1 MELLM
6 SSSSTGPHLAIL
18 SNFENGCITFSKNV
32 SIQDPTITDLKNLKY
47 TPMSSSL
54 TAVMQITRH
63 TSSALDDKRLAV
75 GRSLRMLMNN
85 GTASS
90 DRTSVSAKERMA
102 KYWSETCHPDDHFWD
117 TLHGSGDC
125 HVGEVDCRNSGTK
138 LKCMAC
144 HLVAHEACLPVLPKK
159 NLKCKSTYADP
170 WIYGKRLITSVPM
183 RHHWSKLMNKE
194 VIVIM
199 CSWCKVSYH
208 NKAKCFNT
216 DLIEQTCDFGALK
229 DIIIPPTWINKI
241 PTSRCSTYRRVVL
254 SNASVRRRKR
264 NRKERIFFVNPLQ
277 STVSM
282 PAFPLLIFVNAK
294 SGGKKGKKLF
304 RDLCWLVNPRQV
316 FELSYGKSPRFA
328 LDMYRKCLPQ
338 LRILVCGGDGT
349 VSWVFSSL
357 DAMKIPSSRYPP
369 IGIIPLGTGNDLSQT
384 MGWGSTYFDDS
395 IAEILPSV
403 MQDTVS
409 VKFDRWYIDVAPNPT
424 SEQSKDTENA
434 IDSLPVNVM
443 NNYFSIGVD
452 AHIALQFHESRAAKP
467 EIHKSRFKN
476 RLVYGSIGTKDL
488 FKRAWKDLSEY
499 ISLECDGIDHTNRI
513 KELGLHC
520 LLILNI
526 PKYAGGTMPWG
537 NQASSLVTL
546 GIWAVNN
553 SMPIPKISSPSYE
566 DGRVEVVGFTA
577 ASLAALQVGGRGV
590 RIAQCSYLR
599 LTTKKVIPVQ
609 VDGEPCKL
617 SPSIITISLFCKVPM
632 LKRISHK
639 DNEQLNSLGLRPEY
653 AVTRACA
660 VTICDEM
667 AKCTSKVNVA
677 FIPWTEYEQL
687 KCTPS
692 ELSRQLLTVL
702 DLVHA
707 YVTIFILKYCNF
719 ILQFLATVVG
729 EIEADY
735 DNDLEHL
742 RPLVDNIL
750 KSSTSVSLSNTTNEE
765 WYYLDCSNSDEVFH
779 IDRSYEAFTSV
790 TEICEK
796 NGSPL
801 IIVGYV
807 SSNSVASVPD
817 ELLNPLQK
825 RFQEISVAS
834 VPGN

>member
-1 MELLM
+1 MLMICIVSEL
-6 SSSSTGPHLAIL
+6 SSTVSFPVHLSQL
-18 SNFENGCITFSKNV
+18 VQTKN
-32 SIQDPTITDLKNLKY
+32 Q
-47 TPMSSSL
+47 SSL
-54 TAVMQITRH
+54 I
-63 TSSALDDKRLAV
+63 LLAV

-183 RHHWSKLMNKE
+183 RHHWVHRLTQDGRCFKCSKSFQSKLMNKE

-476 RLVYGSIGTKDL
+476 RLVY
-488 FKRAWKDLSEY
+488 
-499 ISLECDGIDHTNRI
+499 
-513 KELGLHC
+513 ELGLHC

-653 AVTRACA
+653 AVTRTCA

-692 ELSRQLLTVL
+692 ELSR
-702 DLVHA
+702 H
-707 YVTIFILKYCNF
+707 
-719 ILQFLATVVG
+719 ATVVG

-834 VPGN
+834 VPSN

>member
-1 MELLM
+1 LQFCQTLKMDASL
-6 SSSSTGPHLAIL
+6 STVLRAFIIDWQQFHCT
-18 SNFENGCITFSKNV
+18 FVFTQFSKNV

-183 RHHWSKLMNKE
+183 RHHWVHRLTQDGRCFKCSKSFQSKLMNKE

-338 LRILVCGGDGT
+338 LRILVC
-349 VSWVFSSL
+349 

-653 AVTRACA
+653 AVTRTCA

-692 ELSRQLLTVL
+692 ELSR
-702 DLVHA
+702 H
-707 YVTIFILKYCNF
+707 
-719 ILQFLATVVG
+719 ATVVG

-750 KSSTSVSLSNTTNEE
+750 KSSTSYFIL
-765 WYYLDCSNSDEVFH
+765 
-779 IDRSYEAFTSV
+779 IDRMKHLHLLLKSVKKMALAMFQATQSLQFQTSCSILCRNASKKSALQAFQAIESHRHLLKMFNLV
-790 TEICEK
+790 LAC
-796 NGSPL
+796 
-801 IIVGYV
+801 
-807 SSNSVASVPD
+807 SSKSLHSFW
-817 ELLNPLQK
+817 EY
-825 RFQEISVAS
+825 FWE
-834 VPGN
+834 

>member
-1 MELLM
+1 
-6 SSSSTGPHLAIL
+6 
-18 SNFENGCITFSKNV
+18 
-32 SIQDPTITDLKNLKY
+32 
-47 TPMSSSL
+47 
-54 TAVMQITRH
+54 
-63 TSSALDDKRLAV
+63 
-75 GRSLRMLMNN
+75 
-85 GTASS
+85 
-90 DRTSVSAKERMA
+90 
-102 KYWSETCHPDDHFWD
+102 
-117 TLHGSGDC
+117 
-125 HVGEVDCRNSGTK
+125 
-138 LKCMAC
+138 
-144 HLVAHEACLPVLPKK
+144 
-159 NLKCKSTYADP
+159 
-170 WIYGKRLITSVPM
+170 
-183 RHHWSKLMNKE
+183 
-194 VIVIM
+194 
-199 CSWCKVSYH
+199 
-208 NKAKCFNT
+208 
-216 DLIEQTCDFGALK
+216 
-229 DIIIPPTWINKI
+229 
-241 PTSRCSTYRRVVL
+241 
-254 SNASVRRRKR
+254 
-264 NRKERIFFVNPLQ
+264 
-277 STVSM
+277 
-282 PAFPLLIFVNAK
+282 
-294 SGGKKGKKLF
+294 
-304 RDLCWLVNPRQV
+304 
-316 FELSYGKSPRFA
+316 

-409 VKFDRWYIDVAPNPT
+409 VNWYIDVAPNPT

-452 AHIALQFHESRAAKP
+452 AHIALQFHESRDNNFIIAAKP

-499 ISLECDGIDHTNRI
+499 ISLECDGIDHTSRI

-667 AKCTSKVNVA
+667 AKCTSKVDVA

-692 ELSRQLLTVL
+692 ELSR
-702 DLVHA
+702 H
-707 YVTIFILKYCNF
+707 
-719 ILQFLATVVG
+719 ATVVG

-742 RPLVDNIL
+742 RPLVAILTKYFMLIDRTKHLHPLL
-750 KSSTSVSLSNTTNEE
+750 KSVRKMA
-765 WYYLDCSNSDEVFH
+765 V
-779 IDRSYEAFTSV
+779 R
-790 TEICEK
+790 
-796 NGSPL
+796 
-801 IIVGYV
+801 
-807 SSNSVASVPD
+807 
-817 ELLNPLQK
+817 
-825 RFQEISVAS
+825 
-834 VPGN
+834 

>member
-1 MELLM
+1 MLMICIVSEL
-6 SSSSTGPHLAIL
+6 SSTVSFPVHLSQL
-18 SNFENGCITFSKNV
+18 VQTKN
-32 SIQDPTITDLKNLKY
+32 Q
-47 TPMSSSL
+47 SSL
-54 TAVMQITRH
+54 I
-63 TSSALDDKRLAV
+63 LLAV

-183 RHHWSKLMNKE
+183 RHHWVHRLTQDGRCFKCSKSFQSKLMNKE

-328 LDMYRKCLPQ
+328 THAEPSQNIQKYSRWCCIYSKLDMYRKCLPQ

-409 VKFDRWYIDVAPNPT
+409 VNWYIDVAPNPT

-452 AHIALQFHESRAAKP
+452 AHIALQFHESRDNNFIIAAKP

-476 RLVYGSIGTKDL
+476 RLVYGSIGTKDF

-692 ELSRQLLTVL
+692 ELSRQ
-702 DLVHA
+702 
-707 YVTIFILKYCNF
+707 
-719 ILQFLATVVG
+719 ATVVG

-765 WYYLDCSNSDEVFH
+765 WYYLDLDKLLAVTYQNDGSNSDEVFH

>member
-1 MELLM
+1 MLMICIVSEL
-6 SSSSTGPHLAIL
+6 SSTVSFPVHLSQL
-18 SNFENGCITFSKNV
+18 VQTKN
-32 SIQDPTITDLKNLKY
+32 Q
-47 TPMSSSL
+47 SSL
-54 TAVMQITRH
+54 I
-63 TSSALDDKRLAV
+63 LLAV

-183 RHHWSKLMNKE
+183 RHHWVHRLTQDGRCFKCSKSFQSKLMNKE

-328 LDMYRKCLPQ
+328 THAELSIAKYSKIFLLVVAFIPMMKRQANVLDMYRKCLPQ

-409 VKFDRWYIDVAPNPT
+409 VNWYIDVAPNPT

-452 AHIALQFHESRAAKP
+452 AHIALQFHESRDNNFIIAAKP

-692 ELSRQLLTVL
+692 ELSR
-702 DLVHA
+702 H
-707 YVTIFILKYCNF
+707 
-719 ILQFLATVVG
+719 ATVVG

-750 KSSTSVSLSNTTNEE
+750 KS
-765 WYYLDCSNSDEVFH
+765 SNSDEVFH

-834 VPGN
+834 VPSN

>member
-1 MELLM
+1 MLMICIVSEL
-6 SSSSTGPHLAIL
+6 SSTVSFPVHLSQL
-18 SNFENGCITFSKNV
+18 VQTKN
-32 SIQDPTITDLKNLKY
+32 Q
-47 TPMSSSL
+47 SSL
-54 TAVMQITRH
+54 I
-63 TSSALDDKRLAV
+63 LLAV

-183 RHHWSKLMNKE
+183 RHHWVHRLTQDGRCFKCSKSFQSKLMNKE

-328 LDMYRKCLPQ
+328 THAEPSQNIQKYSRWYCIYSKLDMYRKCLPQ

-452 AHIALQFHESRAAKP
+452 AHIALQFHESRDDNFIIAAKP

-653 AVTRACA
+653 AVTRTCA

-692 ELSRQLLTVL
+692 ELSR
-702 DLVHA
+702 H
-707 YVTIFILKYCNF
+707 
-719 ILQFLATVVG
+719 ATVVG

-750 KSSTSVSLSNTTNEE
+750 KS
-765 WYYLDCSNSDEVFH
+765 SNSDEVFH

-834 VPGN
+834 VPSN

>member
-1 MELLM
+1 MPILLCNFTNPEL
-6 SSSSTGPHLAIL
+6 
-18 SNFENGCITFSKNV
+18 
-32 SIQDPTITDLKNLKY
+32 QNLKF
-47 TPMSSSL
+47 
-54 TAVMQITRH
+54 I
-63 TSSALDDKRLAV
+63 K
-75 GRSLRMLMNN
+75 
-85 GTASS
+85 
-90 DRTSVSAKERMA
+90 
-102 KYWSETCHPDDHFWD
+102 
-117 TLHGSGDC
+117 
-125 HVGEVDCRNSGTK
+125 
-138 LKCMAC
+138 
-144 HLVAHEACLPVLPKK
+144 
-159 NLKCKSTYADP
+159 AD
-170 WIYGKRLITSVPM
+170 
-183 RHHWSKLMNKE
+183 
-194 VIVIM
+194 
-199 CSWCKVSYH
+199 
-208 NKAKCFNT
+208 
-216 DLIEQTCDFGALK
+216 
-229 DIIIPPTWINKI
+229 
-241 PTSRCSTYRRVVL
+241 SR
-254 SNASVRRRKR
+254 
-264 NRKERIFFVNPLQ
+264 I
-277 STVSM
+277 
-282 PAFPLLIFVNAK
+282 
-294 SGGKKGKKLF
+294 
-304 RDLCWLVNPRQV
+304 
-316 FELSYGKSPRFA
+316 
-328 LDMYRKCLPQ
+328 
-338 LRILVCGGDGT
+338 
-349 VSWVFSSL
+349 
-357 DAMKIPSSRYPP
+357 
-369 IGIIPLGTGNDLSQT
+369 
-384 MGWGSTYFDDS
+384 
-395 IAEILPSV
+395 
-403 MQDTVS
+403 
-409 VKFDRWYIDVAPNPT
+409 
-424 SEQSKDTENA
+424 
-434 IDSLPVNVM
+434 
-443 NNYFSIGVD
+443 
-452 AHIALQFHESRAAKP
+452 
-467 EIHKSRFKN
+467 
-476 RLVYGSIGTKDL
+476 
-488 FKRAWKDLSEY
+488 
-499 ISLECDGIDHTNRI
+499 CDGIDHTNRI

-526 PKYAGGTMPWG
+526 PI
-537 NQASSLVTL
+537 TL

-599 LTTKKVIPVQ
+599 LTTK
-609 VDGEPCKL
+609 
-617 SPSIITISLFCKVPM
+617 KVPM

-692 ELSRQLLTVL
+692 ELSR
-702 DLVHA
+702 H
-707 YVTIFILKYCNF
+707 
-719 ILQFLATVVG
+719 ATVVG

>member
-1 MELLM
+1 MLMICIVSEL
-6 SSSSTGPHLAIL
+6 SSTVSFPVHLSQL
-18 SNFENGCITFSKNV
+18 VQTKN
-32 SIQDPTITDLKNLKY
+32 Q
-47 TPMSSSL
+47 SSL
-54 TAVMQITRH
+54 I
-63 TSSALDDKRLAV
+63 LLAV

-183 RHHWSKLMNKE
+183 RHHWVHRLTQDGRCFKCSKSFQSKLMNKE

-304 RDLCWLVNPRQV
+304 RDLCWLVNPRQ
-316 FELSYGKSPRFA
+316 
-328 LDMYRKCLPQ
+328 

-409 VKFDRWYIDVAPNPT
+409 VNWYIDVAPNPT

-476 RLVYGSIGTKDL
+476 RLVYGSIGTKDF

-692 ELSRQLLTVL
+692 ELSRQ
-702 DLVHA
+702 
-707 YVTIFILKYCNF
+707 
-719 ILQFLATVVG
+719 ATVVG

-765 WYYLDCSNSDEVFH
+765 WYYLDLDKLLAVTYQNDGSNSDEVFH